1 MVLVACLAKNTP
13 IRILPQKQKQ
23 KTWKFATEFLWRRQF
38 EKDQVKFGKWTKEQ
52 LVDLGP
58 TFIKLGQIASTRA
71 DLYPLE
77 FITQLESLQD
87 NVPPIDKDSIENM
100 IKEHIDSDV
109 FSSFEYEPFKSAS
122 IGQVHKAV
130 LSNGNEV
137 VVKLKRP
144 DIYNIMKRD
153 TDDVRDIVHF
163 LEKIGVDT
171 GTTSG
176 YVLNESIEYLLAET
190 NYEQEMINAI
200 QFRKS
205 FKKVK
210 WIKIPKVY
218 KEFSNENMIVM
229 EYVESEKLAEI
240 TDPRVNGKKICEA
253 LINSYV
259 IQTMEY
265 GFFHADP
272 HPGNLGFSK
281 EGKLV
286 FYDFGL
292 VIDLTDEIKEG
303 FKKMFLYIINK
314 DTKGIVDTLID
325 LKIILP
331 TTSDTSDIELFFKT
345 TLSYL
350 ETLDGKSLKD
360 DILQDELLLSL
371 AQKKPF
377 IIPTSFVYL
386 AKAFSTIEGTC
397 VNLDPNF
404 TYFEYLEPMIRE
416 QVSDVIDI
424 GDMFSTSIEMPNRI
438 KNIST
443 AVLGLEKSRASM
455 KRSLE
460 KSRKEMRYVQYSV
473 LSAVFAGNMLDHGS
487 QSAFV
492 ILTLISLDLVFR
504 ASRKNQ

>member
-1 MVLVACLAKNTP
+1 MVVATNTP
-13 IRILPQKQKQ
+13 IKLLPIKQKQ
-23 KTWKFATEFLWRRQF
+23 KTWKFAGKFLWKKQF

-52 LVDLGP
+52 LIELGP

-71 DLYPLE
+71 DLYPLD
-77 FITQLESLQD
+77 FISQLESLQD
-87 NVPPIDKDSIENM
+87 NVPPIDKDSVETM
-100 IKEHIDSDV
+100 IKEHVDLDI

-122 IGQVHKAV
+122 IGQIHKAI
-130 LSNGNEV
+130 LNTGKEV
-137 VVKLKRP
+137 VVKLRRP

-153 TDDVRDIVHF
+153 TDDVRDIVNF
-163 LEKIGVDT
+163 LEKIGIDT
-171 GTTSG
+171 GTGTG
-176 YVLNESIEYLLAET
+176 YVLDESIEYLLAET
-190 NYEQEMINAI
+190 NYEKEIENAVR
-200 QFRKS
+200 FRNS
-205 FKKVK
+205 FKKMK

-218 KEFSNENMIVM
+218 KELSNENMIVM
-229 EYVESEKLAEI
+229 EYVESEKLANI
-240 TDPRVNGKKICEA
+240 SDTNVNGKKVCQA

-259 IQTMEY
+259 IQTMDY

-292 VIDLTDEIKEG
+292 VIGLSDDIKEG
-303 FKKMFLYIINK
+303 FKKMFLYIVNK
-314 DTKGIVDTLID
+314 DVKGIVDTLIE
-325 LKIILP
+325 LGIILP

-345 TLSYL
+345 TLNYL
-350 ETLDGKSLKD
+350 ETLDGKSLKN
-360 DILQDELLLSL
+360 DILQDELLMSL
-371 AQKKPF
+371 AQTKPF

-397 VNLDPNF
+397 VKLDPDF
-404 TYFEYLEPMIRE
+404 TYFEYLEPLIQE

-424 GDMFSTSIEMPNRI
+424 GDMFSTSVEMPNRI

-443 AVLGLEKSRASM
+443 AVLGLEKSRASI

-460 KSRKEMRYVQYSV
+460 KSRREMRYVQYSV

-492 ILTLISLDLVFR
+492 VLTLISLDLVLR

>member
-1 MVLVACLAKNTP
+1 MVVACLAKNTP
-13 IRILPQKQKQ
+13 IRILPQRQKQ
-23 KTWKFATEFLWRRQF
+23 KTWKFAAEFLWKRQF
-38 EKDQVKFGKWTKEQ
+38 EKDQVKFGKWTKDQ

-71 DLYPLE
+71 DLYPVE
-77 FITQLESLQD
+77 FISQLESLQD
-87 NVPPIDKDSIENM
+87 NVPPIDKDSIENI
-100 IKEHIDSDV
+100 IKDHVDSEV
-109 FSSFEYEPFKSAS
+109 FSSFDYEPFKSAS
-122 IGQVHKAV
+122 IGQVHRAV
-130 LSNGNEV
+130 LKNGHEV

-153 TDDVRDIVHF
+153 TDDVKDIVNF
-163 LEKIGVDT
+163 LEKVGVDT
-171 GTTSG
+171 GATSG
-176 YVLNESIEYLLAET
+176 YVLDESIDYLLAET
-190 NYEQEMINAI
+190 DYNKEIENAVK
-200 QFRKS
+200 FRKS

-210 WIKIPKVY
+210 WIKVPKVY
-218 KEFSNENMIVM
+218 RELSNNDMIVM
-229 EYVESEKLAEI
+229 EYVESEKLGEI
-240 TDPRVNGKKICEA
+240 TDPKVNGKKVCEA

-259 IQTMEY
+259 IQTMDY

-292 VIDLTDEIKEG
+292 VIELTDEIKEG
-303 FKKMFLYIINK
+303 FQKMFIYIINK

-325 LKIILP
+325 LKVILP

-345 TLSYL
+345 TLNYL
-350 ETLDGKSLKD
+350 ETLDGKNLRN
-360 DILQDELLLSL
+360 DIMQDEFLMSL

-377 IIPTSFVYL
+377 IIPTSFIYL
-386 AKAFSTIEGTC
+386 AKAFSTVEGTC
-397 VNLDPNF
+397 VNLDPKF
-404 TYFEYLEPMIRE
+404 TYFDYLEPLIRE

-424 GDMFSTSIEMPNRI
+424 GDMFSTSMEMPNRI
-438 KNIST
+438 RNIST

-455 KRSLE
+455 KRSIE
-460 KSRKEMRYVQYSV
+460 RSRIESRYVQYSI
-473 LSAVFAGNMLDHGS
+473 LSAVFAGNMLVHDN

-492 ILTLISLDLVFR
+492 LLSLLSLDLVIR

>member
-1 MVLVACLAKNTP
+1 MVVACLAKNTP
-13 IRILPQKQKQ
+13 IRILPQRQKQ
-23 KTWKFATEFLWRRQF
+23 KTWKFAAEFLWKRQF
-38 EKDQVKFGKWTKEQ
+38 EKNQVKFGKWTKDQ
-52 LVDLGP
+52 LIELGP
-58 TFIKLGQIASTRA
+58 TFIKLGQIASTRG
-71 DLYPLE
+71 DLYPLD

-87 NVPPIDKDSIENM
+87 NVPPIDKDSVETT
-100 IKEHIDSDV
+100 IKEHVDLDV

-130 LSNGNEV
+130 LNTGKEV
-137 VVKLKRP
+137 VVKLRRP

-163 LEKIGVDT
+163 LEKIGIDT
-171 GTTSG
+171 GTGTG
-176 YVLNESIEYLLAET
+176 YVLDESIEYLLAET
-190 NYEQEMINAI
+190 NYEKEIENAVR
-200 QFRKS
+200 FRKS
-205 FKKVK
+205 FKKMK
-210 WIKIPKVY
+210 WVKIPKVY

-229 EYVESEKLAEI
+229 EYVESEKLANI
-240 TDPRVNGKKICEA
+240 SDTNVNGKKVCQA

-259 IQTMEY
+259 IQTMDY

-281 EGKLV
+281 DGKLV

-292 VIDLTDEIKEG
+292 VIGLSDDIKEG
-303 FKKMFLYIINK
+303 FKKMFLYIVNK
-314 DTKGIVDTLID
+314 DVKGVVDTLID
-325 LKIILP
+325 LGIILP

-345 TLSYL
+345 TLNYL
-350 ETLDGKSLKD
+350 ETLDGKSLKNG
-360 DILQDELLLSL
+360 ILQDELLMSL
-371 AQKKPF
+371 AQTKPF

-397 VNLDPNF
+397 VKLDPDF
-404 TYFEYLEPMIRE
+404 TYFEYLEPLIQE

-424 GDMFSTSIEMPNRI
+424 GDMFSTSVEMPNRI

-443 AVLGLEKSRASM
+443 AVLGLEKSRASI

-460 KSRKEMRYVQYSV
+460 KSRREMRYVQYSV

-492 ILTLISLDLVFR
+492 VLTLISLDLVLR

>member
-1 MVLVACLAKNTP
+1 MVVATNTP
-13 IRILPQKQKQ
+13 IKLLPIKQKQ
-23 KTWKFATEFLWRRQF
+23 KTWKFAGKFLWKKQF

-52 LVDLGP
+52 LIELGP

-71 DLYPLE
+71 DLYPLD
-77 FITQLESLQD
+77 FISQLESLQD
-87 NVPPIDKDSIENM
+87 NVPPIDKDLVETT
-100 IKEHIDSDV
+100 IKEYIDVDV

-130 LSNGNEV
+130 LNTGKEV
-137 VVKLKRP
+137 VVKLRRP

-163 LEKIGVDT
+163 LEKVGIDT
-171 GTTSG
+171 GTGTG
-176 YVLNESIEYLLAET
+176 YVLDESIEYLLAET
-190 NYEQEMINAI
+190 NYEKEIENAVR
-200 QFRKS
+200 FRKS
-205 FKKVK
+205 FKKMK

-218 KEFSNENMIVM
+218 KELSNENMIVM
-229 EYVESEKLAEI
+229 EYVESEKLANI
-240 TDPRVNGKKICEA
+240 SDTNVNGKKVCQA

-259 IQTMEY
+259 IQTMDY

-292 VIDLTDEIKEG
+292 VIGLSDDIKEG
-303 FKKMFLYIINK
+303 FKKMFLYIVNK
-314 DTKGIVDTLID
+314 DVKGIVDTLIE
-325 LKIILP
+325 LGIILP

-345 TLSYL
+345 TLNYL
-350 ETLDGKSLKD
+350 ETLDGKSLKN
-360 DILQDELLLSL
+360 DILQDELLMSL
-371 AQKKPF
+371 AQTKPF

-397 VNLDPNF
+397 VKLDPDF
-404 TYFEYLEPMIRE
+404 TYFEYLEPLIQE

-424 GDMFSTSIEMPNRI
+424 RDVFSTSVEMPNRI

-443 AVLGLEKSRASM
+443 AVLGLEKSRASI

-460 KSRKEMRYVQYSV
+460 KSRREMRYVQYSV

-492 ILTLISLDLVFR
+492 ILTLISLDLVLR

>member
-1 MVLVACLAKNTP
+1 MVVACLAQNTP
-13 IRILPQKQKQ
+13 IRISPQRQKQ
-23 KTWKFATEFLWRRQF
+23 KTWKFAAEFLWKRQF
-38 EKDQVKFGKWTKEQ
+38 EKDQVKFGKWTKDQ
-52 LVDLGP
+52 LIELGP

-71 DLYPLE
+71 DLYPLD

-87 NVPPIDKDSIENM
+87 NVPPIDKDLVETT
-100 IKEHIDSDV
+100 IKEHIDVDV

-130 LSNGNEV
+130 LNTGKEV
-137 VVKLKRP
+137 VVKLRRP

-163 LEKIGVDT
+163 LEKVGIDT
-171 GTTSG
+171 GTGTG
-176 YVLNESIEYLLAET
+176 YVLDESIEYLLAET
-190 NYEQEMINAI
+190 NYEKEIENAVR
-200 QFRKS
+200 FRKS
-205 FKKVK
+205 FKKMK

-218 KEFSNENMIVM
+218 KELSNENMIVM
-229 EYVESEKLAEI
+229 EYVESEKLANI
-240 TDPRVNGKKICEA
+240 SDTNVNGKKVCQA

-259 IQTMEY
+259 IQTMDY

-281 EGKLV
+281 DGKLV

-292 VIDLTDEIKEG
+292 VIGLSDDIKEG
-303 FKKMFLYIINK
+303 FKKMFLYIVNK
-314 DTKGIVDTLID
+314 DVKGIVDTLID
-325 LKIILP
+325 LGIILP

-345 TLSYL
+345 TLNYL
-350 ETLDGKSLKD
+350 ETLDGKSLKN
-360 DILQDELLLSL
+360 DILQDELLMSL
-371 AQKKPF
+371 AQTKPF

-397 VNLDPNF
+397 VKLDPDF
-404 TYFEYLEPMIRE
+404 TYFEYLEPLIQE

-424 GDMFSTSIEMPNRI
+424 GDMFSTSVEMPNRI

-443 AVLGLEKSRASM
+443 AVLGLEKSRASI

-460 KSRKEMRYVQYSV
+460 KSRREMRYVQYSV

-492 ILTLISLDLVFR
+492 VLTLISLDLVLR
-504 ASRKNQ
+504 ASRKNR